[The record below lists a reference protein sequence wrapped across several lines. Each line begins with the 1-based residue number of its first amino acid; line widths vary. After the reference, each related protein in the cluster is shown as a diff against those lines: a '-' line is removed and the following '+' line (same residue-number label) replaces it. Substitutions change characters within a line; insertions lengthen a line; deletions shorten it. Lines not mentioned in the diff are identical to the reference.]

1 MDRLD
6 AQAMALPGVEVRV
19 VERCGSTN
27 TVLLAEKNPFARPVL
42 LAAETQTAGRGR
54 RGRRWQS
61 DPGGGI
67 TFSLALRVARA
78 PRELAALSLVAGV
91 AAART
96 LRALGV
102 AQAALKWPNDLE
114 AGGAKLGGILVE
126 TRVQQGGGR
135 NAGSLAVIGIGI
147 NYRPDAALE
156 RSVQRRIACVSEF
169 VSPPP
174 PRSPIIRGIAAALL
188 AALEAFEA
196 GGLDAV
202 RDEWLAL
209 HAHAGQRL
217 RVRLA
222 DGRMLTGIAAGLAED
237 GGLQL
242 HTRSGLRAVRSGRVV
257 SARVAPAPRARAA

>member
-6 AQAMALPGVEVRV
+6 ARSMALPGVEVRV

-27 TVLLAEKNPFARPVL
+27 TVLLEEKNPFAMPVL
-42 LAAETQTAGRGR
+42 LAAEIQTAGRGR

-61 DPGGGI
+61 DPAGGI
-67 TFSLALRVARA
+67 TFSLALRILRA

-96 LRALGV
+96 LRALGI

-126 TRVQQGGGR
+126 TRGLQHGGR
-135 NAGSLAVIGIGI
+135 RNGGSLAVIGVGI
-147 NYRPDAALE
+147 NYGADAALE
-156 RSVQRRIACVSEF
+156 KSLRRRIACISDF
-169 VSPPP
+169 VFPAP
-174 PRSPIIRGIAAALL
+174 PRNRIIQRTAAALL
-188 AALEAFEA
+188 EALEAFEA
-196 GGLDAV
+196 GGLDAL

-242 HTRSGLRAVRSGRVV
+242 RTRSGLRAVRSGRVV
-257 SARVAPAPRARAA
+257 SARAA

>member
-1 MDRLD
+1 M
-6 AQAMALPGVEVRV
+6 
-19 VERCGSTN
+19 
-27 TVLLAEKNPFARPVL
+27 LLSEKSPFAMPVL

-67 TFSLALRVARA
+67 TFSLALRIARA

-102 AQAALKWPNDLE
+102 TQAALKWPNDLE

-126 TRVQQGGGR
+126 TRGQHGGR
-135 NAGSLAVIGIGI
+135 SAGGSLAVLGIGI

-156 RSVQRRIACVSEF
+156 KNLRRRIACVSDF
-169 VSPPP
+169 VFPPP
-174 PRSPIIRGIAAALL
+174 PRNRIIRDTAAALL
-188 AALEAFEA
+188 EALGAFEA

-202 RDEWLAL
+202 REEWLAL

-242 HTRSGLRAVRSGRVV
+242 HTRRGLRAVRSGRVV
-257 SARVAPAPRARAA
+257 SARIAPAPRARAA